1 MKETPMELGKARKE
15 AVVIHEVE
23 REVVLDATPEEAWEA
38 LSDPGRLGEWLGGEV
53 ELEPVPGGE
62 LHIRFDDGEERRGFV
77 EELEPAERLA
87 FWWRRPGEDL
97 STRVQIELS
106 QHEEGTLLRVLE
118 TSPLA
123 TLDLVGIPLPGSGME
138 GPVALALA

>member
-1 MKETPMELGKARKE
+1 MKETRMELGKARKE

-23 REVVLDATPEEAWEA
+23 REVVLHATPEEAWEA
-38 LSDPGRLGEWLGGEV
+38 FSDPGRLGEWLGAEV

-62 LHIRFDDGEERRGFV
+62 LHVRFEGGEERSGFV
-77 EELEPAERLA
+77 EEVEPAERLA

-106 QHEEGTLLRVLE
+106 QHEEGTLLRLLE

>member
-1 MKETPMELGKARKE
+1 MELGKARKE

-23 REVVLDATPEEAWEA
+23 REVMLDAAPEEVWEA
-38 LSDPGRLGEWLGGEV
+38 VSDPGRLCEWLGGEV

-62 LHIRFDDGEERRGFV
+62 LHVRFPDGEERTGFV
-77 EELEPAERLA
+77 EEVEPAERLA
-87 FWWRRPGEDL
+87 FWWRRPCEDL

-106 QHEEGTLLRVLE
+106 EHEDGTLVRVLE
-118 TSPLA
+118 ASPLA
-123 TLDLVGIPLPGSGME
+123 TLDLVGVPLPGRGME

>member
-1 MKETPMELGKARKE
+1 MKETRMELGKARKE

-23 REVVLDATPEEAWEA
+23 REVVLHATPEEAWEA
-38 LSDPGRLGEWLGGEV
+38 FSDPYRLGEWLGGEV

-62 LHIRFDDGEERRGFV
+62 LHIRFEDGEERSGFV
-77 EELEPAERLA
+77 EEAEPAERLA

-106 QHEEGTLLRVLE
+106 QHDEGTLLRVLE

-123 TLDLVGIPLPGSGME
+123 TLDLVGVPLPGRGME